1 MDFTEKEAEIYDRQ
15 IRLWGVEAQQRLR
28 SARVYIC
35 GLSGVGAE
43 VCKNLVL
50 AGISVT
56 LLDSVLV
63 TAAHLGANFLLEGE
77 GCIGK
82 NVGALPVRC
91 AQAARQTACTAT
103 LRSRHAPPHSTP
115 PSLLQRA
122 LSSQAKAQELN
133 QLVRVSA
140 LGVGL
145 EGLSDAELLSGSAA
159 APSSASP
166 APASSHPLVIVCD
179 QSPAALVAACARC
192 RALAIPLLAGST
204 HGFHALAFQDS
215 GPARAY
221 LHTPP
226 PARDGSQPPPEQR
239 TAHFHSLADIL
250 AARAAAAHAAL
261 AATKQ
266 PQPTVHAWLALH
278 ALAAAGAPSCSSA
291 EQLQAELREVLPA
304 AGCSAAAVQAAVE
317 ACSSLLA
324 GCCGATEL
332 SPVAAVAGAMVANEA
347 MKAVTGKDAPMC
359 SVLCF
364 DGMGGSGGRVYKL

>member
-1 MDFTEKEAEIYDRQ
+1 M
-15 IRLWGVEAQQRLR
+15 
-28 SARVYIC
+28 
-35 GLSGVGAE
+35 
-43 VCKNLVL
+43 
-50 AGISVT
+50 
-56 LLDSVLV
+56 
-63 TAAHLGANFLLEGE
+63 
-77 GCIGK
+77 
-82 NVGALPVRC
+82 
-91 AQAARQTACTAT
+91 
-103 LRSRHAPPHSTP
+103 
-115 PSLLQRA
+115 
-122 LSSQAKAQELN
+122 
-133 QLVRVSA
+133 RVSA
-140 LGVGL
+140 RGVGL

-159 APSSASP
+159 PSSSAS

-226 PARDGSQPPPEQR
+226 PARDGSQPPPQQR
-239 TAHFHSLADIL
+239 TAHFNSLADIL

-266 PQPTVHAWLALH
+266 PQATVHAWLALH
-278 ALAAAGAPSCSSA
+278 ALAAAEAPSSSSSSSSSA
-291 EQLQAELREVLPA
+291 EQLLEQLQAELREVLPA

-317 ACSSLLA
+317 ACSSLVA

-332 SPVAAVAGAMVANEA
+332 SPVAAVMGAMVANEA